1 MITEIA
7 QIDVKSGMEQEV
19 YVGVSSL
26 SRHRQRRSH
35 FHFRVRSDKTHVAQ
49 NESDSDRRHVGGHP
63 FLSLRASLRTYEPQ
77 QTPTITQ

>member
-35 FHFRVRSDKTHVAQ
+35 FHF
-49 NESDSDRRHVGGHP
+49 G
-63 FLSLRASLRTYEPQ
+63 
-77 QTPTITQ
+77 